1 MKDQSN
7 RDLDELIQEVMER
20 DAKRI
25 PLRINRQT
33 VVLVAERNF
42 NAEYRKKKALQFGE
56 TMDDQRSAEQSNR
69 QRIDVDMDRLM
80 QMHKAG
86 FPATEI
92 AKKLGV
98 SKATVYNRLKGA
110 GL

>member
-1 MKDQSN
+1 MEDQRN

-33 VVLVAERNF
+33 VVLVAEPNF
-42 NAEYRKKKALQFGE
+42 NEEYRRKKAKQLGE
-56 TMDDQRSAEQSNR
+56 TMVEKRGIAQLNK
-69 QRIDVDMDRLM
+69 QRIDVEMDRLI
-80 QMHKAG
+80 QLHKAG

-98 SKATVYNRLKGA
+98 SKTTVYNRLKEA